1 LKKAEN
7 QTKMEK
13 QLRVMVPVDFSPVSL
28 KALEFLGFLMYQM
41 PIETHLV
48 HVIQVNQA
56 DWAGNNEASE
66 TLDHAQMRTL
76 EQTTEDRFAQLRQQ
90 VDFTFTPHVLYG
102 GLTTT
107 LANFANL
114 QQVDL
119 VIMGTQGADGWHEKL
134 SGSEAQHV
142 VRYTEVPVIT
152 IHQNASITPIHNI
165 LWVADFAHEKQPK
178 RSVALLKVLQKIFG
192 AKIHLLQ
199 ILQKENDQQK
209 ESLREDMQHFADNL
223 QLQNYELHFHR
234 DFKVP
239 AGVRNFNQES
249 EMELVVIGTHARKG
263 VSHLFYGSIAET
275 LVNHCIRPL
284 LTYHRK

>member
-1 LKKAEN
+1 
-7 QTKMEK
+7 MEK

-28 KALEFLGFLMYQM
+28 KALEFLGFLMDQM
-41 PIETHLV
+41 PIETHLI

-76 EQTTEDRFAQLRQQ
+76 EQTAEDRFAQLRQQ
-90 VDFTFTPHVLYG
+90 VDFKFTPHVLYG

-165 LWVADFAHEKQPK
+165 LWVADFAQEKQPK
-178 RSVALLKVLQKIFG
+178 RSVSLLKVLQIIFG

-199 ILQKENDQQK
+199 ILQKENAQQE
-209 ESLREDMQHFADNL
+209 ESLKEDMQHFADNL

-249 EMELVVIGTHARKG
+249 EMDLVVIGTHARKG

-275 LVNHCIRPL
+275 LVKHCIRPL
-284 LTYHRK
+284 LTYHLK